1 MYKLALVMML
11 LFGVAGMANGET
23 LLSAGFEVSGG
34 YSDASGS
41 DVELAPQIYGGGSNQ
56 LEWYSQFYI
65 YPTSAASGQ
74 FMVTNDLAAT
84 GTQSVKFLQP
94 SYYYNYLR
102 HKITEKSTGIVT
114 AQWAQYLQTVDTAVG
129 RNTNSLQVELLDGYD
144 TSDAAYGPSPS
155 KGPGG
160 LWSGYNDRQSQV
172 SAASPDSY
180 TLMYGT
186 DAYPLD
192 RKIVTSTSMGAEAT
206 WVTYKTVLDLDAG
219 TYDFYADSGSGL
231 VLVDSDAIREGSV
244 GEGFTL
250 DVISFTEFGAGSS
263 EDANNTN
270 YFYNPTTFAYIDDI
284 LVTWVPEPVT
294 MALLTLGGLGVLIR
308 RKRR

>member
-1 MYKLALVMML
+1 
-11 LFGVAGMANGET
+11 
-23 LLSAGFEVSGG
+23 
-34 YSDASGS
+34 
-41 DVELAPQIYGGGSNQ
+41 
-56 LEWYSQFYI
+56 
-65 YPTSAASGQ
+65 
-74 FMVTNDLAAT
+74 
-84 GTQSVKFLQP
+84 
-94 SYYYNYLR
+94 
-102 HKITEKSTGIVT
+102 
-114 AQWAQYLQTVDTAVG
+114 
-129 RNTNSLQVELLDGYD
+129 
-144 TSDAAYGPSPS
+144 
-155 KGPGG
+155 
-160 LWSGYNDRQSQV
+160 
-172 SAASPDSY
+172 
-180 TLMYGT
+180 MYGT

>member
-1 MYKLALVMML
+1 ML
-11 LFGVAGMANGET
+11 LVFGAAGMANGET
-23 LLSAGFEVSGG
+23 LLSAGFEASGG
-34 YSDASGS
+34 YSDASGG
-41 DVELAPQIYGGGSNQ
+41 DVELAPGTFGGGSNQ
-56 LEWYSQFYI
+56 LGWYSQFYI

-74 FMVTNDLAAT
+74 YYVTDDQAAT

-114 AQWAQYLQTVDTAVG
+114 AQWAQYLQTVDTEVG
-129 RNTNSLQVELLDGYD
+129 RNTNSLQVELQDGYD
-144 TSDAAYGPSPS
+144 TSDAAYGPTPS

-160 LWSGYNDRQSQV
+160 HWSGYNDRQSQV

-180 TLMYGT
+180 TVMSGS
-186 DAYPLD
+186 DEYPAD
-192 RKIVTSTSMGAEAT
+192 RKVVTSTGMGAEAT

-219 TYDFYADSGSGL
+219 TYDFYVDSGSGL
-231 VLVDSDAIREGSV
+231 VLVDSDAMRDGSP
-244 GEGFTL
+244 GNGFTL
-250 DVISFTEFGAGSS
+250 DLISFTEFGAGSS
-263 EDANNTN
+263 ADANNTN
-270 YFYNPTTFAYIDDI
+270 YFHNPTTFAYIDDV

-294 MALLTLGGLGVLIR
+294 MALLALGGLGVLIR